1 MKVMIRVK
9 SLVGKFMLWLTR
21 TKEDFGIYND
31 EEDIK
36 GGLNKVQVGN
46 NHEGLYQH
54 LMKLL

>member
-1 MKVMIRVK
+1 
-9 SLVGKFMLWLTR
+9 MLWLTR